1 MPPDVTIVEEHKRDV
16 SEAKQLDR
24 KLVKLVLPTDKN
36 EEKDKEDDKNEKV
49 VLHLQHWMNAER
61 FNFYISFFYNST
73 VEVMWQLTL
82 IIKQHSMLCNL
93 GLSQPVYTI
102 YIYYGYKSEYM
113 GEWPAWWPVFSKVLF
128 FYFGYVAL

>member
-49 VLHLQHWMNAER
+49 VLHLQHWMNAEH
-61 FNFYISFFYNST
+61 FNFYISFFF
-73 VEVMWQLTL
+73 
-82 IIKQHSMLCNL
+82 I
-93 GLSQPVYTI
+93 
-102 YIYYGYKSEYM
+102 
-113 GEWPAWWPVFSKVLF
+113 
-128 FYFGYVAL
+128 